1 MPEEA
6 AGSASSLASGSG
18 AGGVGGT
25 GAAARDTRA
34 EIELVRAAAVGAR
47 GAHER
52 PHSNG
57 DTNVGAASSQRGR
70 RISCVVELGRAARA
84 QRSAREFCVD
94 SYFENG
100 GGRPSF
106 LSVKSSQVKSSLVY
120 TRTTDDREVCVCV

>member
-6 AGSASSLASGSG
+6 AGSANSLASGSG
-18 AGGVGGT
+18 AGGWGGT

-57 DTNVGAASSQRGR
+57 DTNVGAASSQSCR
-70 RISCVVELGRAARA
+70 RISLRRQVAENRELFHDEHTQHAR
-84 QRSAREFCVD
+84 
-94 SYFENG
+94 G
-100 GGRPSF
+100 P
-106 LSVKSSQVKSSLVY
+106 L
-120 TRTTDDREVCVCV
+120 EVHETFDNYCT